1 MNSKLI
7 SRNNNKKVVNIILAG
22 ATSITLAF
30 WTTFQDP
37 FGPLKL
43 FLLSGIAAWLIG
55 YLSIVNKKFLEF
67 RLIKSLVIILISFL
81 FSLSV
86 ATFATDNKIVAF
98 MGEAQRNTGWLFYF
112 ALSILILATVISVRI
127 ENIVYLV
134 RFVIILC
141 SILTAYGLLQLN
153 GIDFVSWLNPY
164 NAMIGTVGNPNFA
177 AALLA
182 ILNII
187 IVGSLLTDLISV
199 KVKLYS
205 IVLISF
211 SVFVIFLS
219 DAWQGLISLSL
230 GISLIVLVW
239 LRSKNKVVFYLSTL
253 TFVGTSFTAVLGMLR
268 IGPLADVLYKQSISV
283 RGYYWR
289 AGIEMFQSNP
299 IFGIGVDRYG
309 AYFKEF
315 RDINYPLTYGYEITS
330 TNAHNTFIQIFATS
344 GFFTGTAYVALIL
357 FIALVGIQGIKNS
370 IGQERIILTTLTS
383 AWVAYQASSFVS
395 IENAG
400 TSVWG
405 WILGGSVLALSID
418 KSEKKRNSNMDPI
431 KQQSK
436 FAIKQPLISL
446 ILVSAVV
453 LLFIPVFRGENSTYT
468 MKSFYNPNLPASID
482 FIKQESPKVLNN
494 WVTNDTNKLLIST
507 FLANSGQ
514 NSQISEGM
522 NSLELILRDDDR
534 NQDAAAL
541 LATYY
546 FQLNEIQRVITLRE
560 RIQNLDPYNFNNLL
574 ELGRC
579 YKLTNSL
586 ESMAKIRSRII
597 DLAPNSKEA
606 KSAAKDLVP

>member
-86 ATFATDNKIVAF
+86 ATFATDNKIIAF

-219 DAWQGLISLSL
+219 EAWQGLICLSL

-253 TFVGTSFTAVLGMLR
+253 TFVGTSFAAVLGMLR

-309 AYFKEF
+309 AYFREF

-418 KSEKKRNSNMDPI
+418 KSEKKRNSSMDPI
-431 KQQSK
+431 RQQSK

-468 MKSFYNPNLPASID
+468 MKSFYNPNLPANID

-586 ESMAKIRSRII
+586 ESMAKIRNRII